1 MELSTSKVA
10 ESVTNL
16 YRRCVIVRFG
26 ISKWDGKK
34 SCDEEKTKIADTRG
48 LLMKVNLFQNDERFK
63 AITRVD
69 SDARSFV
76 NKHTNVWS
84 HGEKLLSMKRFDFFV
99 SKMNQFEDLYTNAW
113 SKFLEEDNYEK
124 SVLSSIDYWKQH
136 SRDGWKDTITQ
147 ADYPHPDELSY
158 RFDFRHDYLQVPDG
172 DFKVQVTNDVLVDI
186 QAKQTKLLENQLFE
200 SMTKLC
206 DDIKDGLVKASE
218 RLADLPVP
226 KVTKTDTIYHQSF
239 KDTIVTN
246 ITDLCSVAH
255 DLNLTDDPRITDLIN
270 ETQKAVSNCDAKQLR
285 ESDSVR
291 HTVKRNIDDV
301 LSKFNL

>member
-136 SRDGWKDTITQ
+136 SRDGLIFVMIIYKCLMAISK
-147 ADYPHPDELSY
+147 Y
-158 RFDFRHDYLQVPDG
+158 
-172 DFKVQVTNDVLVDI
+172 
-186 QAKQTKLLENQLFE
+186 KLP
-200 SMTKLC
+200 MMC
-206 DDIKDGLVKASE
+206 WW
-218 RLADLPVP
+218 
-226 KVTKTDTIYHQSF
+226 IY
-239 KDTIVTN
+239 
-246 ITDLCSVAH
+246 
-255 DLNLTDDPRITDLIN
+255 
-270 ETQKAVSNCDAKQLR
+270 
-285 ESDSVR
+285 
-291 HTVKRNIDDV
+291 KRNKP
-301 LSKFNL
+301 SC